1 MKILIYSAK
10 DFEIPFLEI
19 ANKEVHQIKYIPERL
34 TAKTAAQA
42 LGFDVISISTADDG
56 SSSVLERLKDFGIN
70 YITLRSTGYDNVNL
84 VKAKKIGIK
93 VANAA
98 GYSPHAIAEHAVTL
112 LLALNRKLILSN
124 QQVTSYNFSLS
135 NLVGFDLNKKTV
147 GIIGTG
153 RIGKVIARIMQGFGC
168 KIIVND
174 IYEDRKLTEDY
185 GASYTD
191 LENLCK
197 RSDIIFLSTP
207 LNTQTHHMINKDVI
221 QYMKR
226 DVLLINVARGAVVNT
241 KDIVQ
246 AIELKRIAGYGTDV
260 YEHENGIFFY
270 NYSKNKPQD
279 DLLQRLIDHPNV
291 LLTPHQAFATKEAL
305 TNIAETTFYN
315 INCWQQQET
324 GKNELTQEQLV
335 R

>member
-42 LGFDVISISTADDG
+42 LGFDVISISSADDG

-147 GIIGTG
+147 GIIGAG

-174 IYEDRKLTEDY
+174 IYEDHKLTEDY
-185 GASYTD
+185 DASYTD

-197 RSDIIFLSTP
+197 RSDIIFLSIP

-221 QYMKR
+221 QHMKR

-241 KDIVQ
+241 KDIMQ
-246 AIELKRIAGYGTDV
+246 AIELKRITGYGTDV

-270 NYSKNKPQD
+270 NYSKNKLQD
-279 DLLQRLIDHPNV
+279 NLLQRLINHPNV

-315 INCWQQQET
+315 INCWEQQEI
-324 GKNELTQEQLV
+324 GENELTQKELV